1 MNDERI
7 WELHNVKQQI
17 TALNKEVNNL
27 EATRSELEEAIME
40 ELNDANLSLVR
51 TNKTDESG
59 KRITVSVNTETVAN
73 VDDWAEFE
81 EYVYQ
86 NRALYLLQRRP
97 SNPSY
102 REELAAKGKIP
113 GVEPFTKQRLSL
125 KHV

>member
-7 WELHNVKQQI
+7 WELHNVKQKI
-17 TALNKEVNNL
+17 TTLNKEVSNL
-27 EATRSELEEAIME
+27 EATRSELEEMIMSD
-40 ELNDANLSLVR
+40 LNEANLSLAR
-51 TNKTDESG
+51 TNKTDENG

-73 VDDWAEFE
+73 VNDWAEFE
-81 EYVYQ
+81 EYVYE

-102 REELAAKGKIP
+102 REEIAVKGVVP